1 MIFLRTEG
9 GNPYGGE
16 GIVEG
21 GKDPG
26 GHYVCPRFSKPSLSH
41 DSSKSRVIF

>member
-9 GNPYGGE
+9 GESVWGGRHC
-16 GIVEG
+16 GGG

-26 GHYVCPRFSKPSLSH
+26 GHYVSDTMSTK
-41 DSSKSRVIF
+41 

>member
-26 GHYVCPRFSKPSLSH
+26 GHYAESIHNPCPEGAVVHLFL
-41 DSSKSRVIF
+41 V